1 MIYLLKHGNIAYDML
16 KLYFEKIF
24 KDKTSEE
31 LERIKRILMAVN
43 IHIAASSLTNAGFA
57 LATAS
62 FVATGINLNLELSA
76 LAGRRAGGVV
86 GAIGIYGIVQ
96 KQQRVRIVFA
106 FPNLRIIRYFTHMS
120 WK

>member
-1 MIYLLKHGNIAYDML
+1 MEILHTIF

-24 KDKTSEE
+24 KDKTFGGTGSA
-31 LERIKRILMAVN
+31 KRILMAVN

-76 LAGRRAGGVV
+76 LAGRRAGE
-86 GAIGIYGIVQ
+86 
-96 KQQRVRIVFA
+96 
-106 FPNLRIIRYFTHMS
+106 
-120 WK
+120 W